1 MVKTFHQENSQKN
14 QATATAQEA
23 IQQPK
28 PLFEPNTQAILDAQS
43 LDIVKN
49 SITRLQLDD
58 HEFSDAEIQRATL
71 LKSTIRIDDVSY
83 ITDYGAEASQYSE
96 QILNQLNT
104 ITKTDY
110 ADGVRKYLGY
120 ILAATQ
126 KVDIQAISSGKE
138 PSFFARLFGKG
149 GISRKSD
156 FLALE
161 RDMRSNITFCQ
172 NRLNNLK
179 KTQQVFGELF
189 AKNEQQF
196 KELTVYLLAGQLRL
210 EEEQQNLQQATPV
223 AANVFAKQ
231 AQLDKEQSLSRFER
245 RLQTLKVLRHTVL
258 LRMSQLRLEQ
268 KNMLTLIDQANETLN
283 LVVPAWKQ
291 QVLALFSLSNS
302 DAQSELYQQL
312 LATQDNLHQ
321 QLRLLDTKESS

>member
-14 QATATAQEA
+14 QATATE
-23 IQQPK
+23 QPK
-28 PLFEPNTQAILDAQS
+28 PLFQPNSQAIVDEQS
-43 LDIVKN
+43 LDLVKN
-49 SITRLQLDD
+49 SIARLQLDD
-58 HEFSDAEIQRATL
+58 HEFSDVEIQRATL

-110 ADGVRKYLGY
+110 ADGVRKYLSY

-210 EEEQQNLQQATPV
+210 EEEQNLQQATSV

-231 AQLDKEQSLSRFER
+231 AQLDKEQALSRFER

-258 LRMSQLRLEQ
+258 LRMGQLRLEQ

-321 QLRLLDTKESS
+321 QLRLLNTKESS